1 MRKVNVKEISKHEGE
16 FLARDVFYNGQL
28 LAQSN
33 SLIDKTFINRV
44 TEVIE
49 YIPYVFTYSSDTM
62 NNDIMN
68 LITDDIL
75 DIIKHEMEMIFR
87 RYSYSGTD
95 DIDLLKNIIDIFL
108 NDILKE
114 KYFKN
119 YLENLY
125 IVNNQLFGHSIRVTI
140 ISLIL
145 AIKANLNQDIIKG
158 IAIGS
163 ILHEIGRN
171 KIFID
176 YPILADHHHT
186 YNQTEYHLIKRVP
199 ILGYD
204 EVLNNK
210 LVPLIS
216 KKIILLHNVW
226 DDFEK
231 SYDSDKGLY
240 MSYPDYYKDKKI
252 TSEQKDIAVNIVQAA
267 NYFDMFAMRFKNQFP
282 SLGERKNINKF
293 FVNNS
298 SNIFSRKASELITKY
313 ISYFSIGENVTLSNG
328 TIGIIEKHTN
338 NPMRPIIK
346 LENGTLLDLSD
357 PSNELSIV
365 DMIDNERSDN
375 NEGNKK

>member
-145 AIKANLNQDIIKG
+145 GIKANLNHELIKG
-158 IAIGS
+158 IAIGG

-171 KIFID
+171 KLFID

-186 YNQTEYHLIKRVP
+186 YNQTEYHLIKRIPV
-199 ILGYD
+199 LGYD

-226 DDFEK
+226 EDFEK
-231 SYDSDKGLY
+231 SYDKDKGLH
-240 MSYPDYYKDKKI
+240 MSYPEYYEDKKI
-252 TSEQKDIAVNIVQAA
+252 TSEQKDITVNIVQAA
-267 NYFDMFAMRFKNQFP
+267 NYFDMFAMRFKNKFP
-282 SLGERKNINKF
+282 SLGERKDINNF
-293 FVNNS
+293 FVKNS
-298 SNIFSRKASELITKY
+298 NNIFSKQASELITKY
-313 ISYFSIGENVTLSNG
+313 ISYFSIGEEVKLSNG
-328 TIGIIEKHTN
+328 KIGVIEKHTED
-338 NPMRPIIK
+338 PMNPIIK
-346 LENGTLLDLSD
+346 LKDKSLLDLSE
-357 PSNELSIV
+357 SNGKITIV
-365 DMIDNERSDN
+365 GMTNEERSDKNERN
-375 NEGNKK
+375 NK